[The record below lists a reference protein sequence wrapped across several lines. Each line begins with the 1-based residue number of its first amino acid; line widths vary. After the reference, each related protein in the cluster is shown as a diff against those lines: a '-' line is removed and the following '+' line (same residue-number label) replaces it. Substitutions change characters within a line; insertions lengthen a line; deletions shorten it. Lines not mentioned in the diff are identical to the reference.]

1 MGRNL
6 QAADEVKFLQTEYV
20 ELETSKIKLF
30 VDLGDEEKI
39 EIECLEDIKIE
50 DLKQLVAEK
59 LGVTVQEIK
68 LEARRQGRPFFDGK
82 TLKDYRIKDGDT
94 IKEAKSIKRKN
105 E

>member
-50 DLKQLVAEK
+50 DLK
-59 LGVTVQEIK
+59 
-68 LEARRQGRPFFDGK
+68 
-82 TLKDYRIKDGDT
+82 
-94 IKEAKSIKRKN
+94 
-105 E
+105 